1 MESRQKTVRRAPN
14 PYGSVLIKQPE
25 IALREVHGT
34 IKDRESDVITYEF
47 EIETDSGVAE
57 IEIDA
62 FTGEIISISWDD

>member
-1 MESRQKTVRRAPN
+1 
-14 PYGSVLIKQPE
+14 
-25 IALREVHGT
+25 
-34 IKDRESDVITYEF
+34 VITYEF